1 MAYCIHCG
9 KQNTETARFCTGCGA
24 PLKYGTVSPG
34 IPAAQQDTE
43 PGKSFA
49 GNRKNKKIVW
59 AIVGLVALLGL
70 GAGAYFLFL
79 KQKKGQ
85 PVMMVVPD
93 VLKLRSSKSDV
104 ADDNVLGT
112 ASYGTS
118 VTILDSTDV
127 WYTVKLGD
135 KTGYM
140 HSKHLCSP
148 KEFVEIKAIIQSAGT
163 PTFEGAQKITESGF
177 KKSLLHYFR
186 LHNYIAEIPADE
198 KEKYFAKEEL
208 SGREVWR
215 ISNSSQY
222 ALAFIK
228 GNFSPVNKKGI
239 GVKIEN
245 VNDPTKKKLVI
256 FNYNE
261 DETEA
266 SASGFDEPGLIGVWK
281 GSDGYVDF
289 NGNSINPGVDIIL
302 CNVPGEDGI
311 YTPFYI
317 YRNGKM
323 ERDYDYQYGD

>member
-1 MAYCIHCG
+1 MINCEKCG
-9 KQNTETARFCTGCGA
+9 KQNSDAAKFCTGCGT
-24 PLKYGTVSPG
+24 PLKYETASPG
-34 IPAAQQDTE
+34 IPDVKEDTR
-43 PGKSFA
+43 PRKPLTD
-49 GNRKNKKIVW
+49 NRKNKKIIW
-59 AIVGLVALLGL
+59 AIVGLAALLGL

-79 KQKKGQ
+79 VQKKTQ
-85 PVMMVVPD
+85 AVMMVVPD

-112 ASYGTS
+112 AYYGTS

-148 KEFVEIKAIIQSAGT
+148 KEFVEIKAIIQSSGN
-163 PTFEGAQKITESGF
+163 PSFEGAQKITESRF
-177 KKSLLHYFR
+177 KKSLLLYFR
-186 LHNYIAEIPADE
+186 KHNYISHIPIDE
-198 KEKYFAKEEL
+198 KEKYFTEEEL
-208 SGREVWR
+208 ANRQVWR

-239 GVKIEN
+239 GVIIEN
-245 VNDPTKKKLVI
+245 VNDPTKRKLVI
-256 FNYNE
+256 FNYND

-266 SASGFDEPGLIGVWK
+266 YASGFDEPNLVSIWK
-281 GSDGYVDF
+281 GSEGYVDF

-302 CNVPGEDGI
+302 CNIPGENGI
-311 YTPFYI
+311 YIPFYI
-317 YRNGKM
+317 YRNGRM